1 MKKLHSVTENCHSLF
16 EEEEPFKKL
25 PRKIPLGRNMEIPT
39 SMNPNIITLTRTV
52 IKFLMFNIYICI
64 CCKRRLRK
72 SVAYA

>member
-52 IKFLMFNIYICI
+52 IKF
-64 CCKRRLRK
+64 
-72 SVAYA
+72 